1 MKGLVAIALLLA
13 GCAEPDAPTAYR
25 QAQELI
31 GGRPLRNLSQAELAQ
46 AERLAAQA
54 RALDPALHEAT
65 FTLAALYVA
74 RGAYEDVPVERFTV
88 HHLVPRARGG
98 NHGPTARFCSTCH
111 RQVHAM
117 FSETTLAEE
126 LYSVELLRANHRV
139 AAFLTWMRKQRT
151 ATFRVR
157 RARDRN

>member
-1 MKGLVAIALLLA
+1 MAKRRGRTRSRGVNGNTSTRVPTERA
-13 GCAEPDAPTAYR
+13 AP
-25 QAQELI
+25 
-31 GGRPLRNLSQAELAQ
+31 
-46 AERLAAQA
+46 AAQPSA
-54 RALDPALHEAT
+54 SQRRSDPHDLRCALCERAI
-65 FTLAALYVA
+65 
-74 RGAYEDVPVERFTV
+74 ERFTV

-126 LYSVELLRANHRV
+126 LYSVELLHANHRV
-139 AAFLTWMRKQRT
+139 AAFLNWMRKQR
-151 ATFRVR
+151 AAAFRVR